1 MISIYFLFLHFLF
14 LHFLFLYFLNFVQ
27 FSFTN
32 AYITTNQWTTIN
44 RVLSNKQSCTPQQL
58 DTVYKLIYSHY
69 EKWSFHKAYQFK
81 RIHYYKCK
89 EIPQLELT
97 LYASV
102 ALNKAIA
109 NYNPLKCNNFAKY
122 ASYYITSELYKG
134 MTTLQPITI
143 LTKYERRKSIYTKKE
158 HDVMPTLFIG
168 DDNYLVDAY
177 KRPNEPPINE
187 KQYLFVWT
195 TLFESDI
202 PAFTKHI
209 ISKQYSFDF
218 KKVKSNKEI
227 ADLYGYSE
235 EYIRKQLA
243 SSKQALLHAF
253 RTSLD

>member
-1 MISIYFLFLHFLF
+1 MISIYYIFLHLF
-14 LHFLFLYFLNFVQ
+14 NFIQ

-32 AYITTNQWTTIN
+32 AYITTNKWTTIN
-44 RVLSNKQSCTPQQL
+44 RLLSNKQSCTPHQL
-58 DTVYKLIYSHY
+58 DTIHQLIYSHY
-69 EKWSFHKAYQFK
+69 EQWSFHKAYQFK
-81 RIHYYKCK
+81 RFHYYKCK
-89 EIPQLELT
+89 EIPQMELN

-102 ALNKAIA
+102 ALNKAIS

-122 ASYYITSELYKG
+122 ASYYITSELYNG

-168 DDNYLVDAY
+168 DDNYIVDAY
-177 KRPNEPPINE
+177 KRRPNEAPINE
-187 KQYLFVWT
+187 KKYLFVWV
-195 TLFESDI
+195 TLFELDI

-243 SSKQALLHAF
+243 SSKDKLLHVF